1 MKATATSGRL
11 TSALSYVGRLAI
23 HSPRALGDVARS
35 VGGLV
40 LDFQFEESSPIPALP
55 PALLRALRRHDVLLP
70 ARRLLGPGNQSY
82 EGLVHLTSLARALDA
97 KTIFEIGTYN
107 GLTALALASN
117 LPSSG
122 VHTLDLYPDEEPA
135 LPLQQWDHVSL
146 KAADSRVYERRAEA
160 ERIVQ
165 HYGDSA
171 AFDFSPFR
179 RRCDLVYVDGSHSA
193 EYVANDTRAAF
204 DIVSRAGAIVWDD
217 YWRQIPEV
225 AAFLHGLQQQAPLYR
240 LPGSRLVVWLSDGAL
255 AHLSEPA
262 PDAEAEAAV

>member
-1 MKATATSGRL
+1 MAIATPNESSKRAATAATATSVRL

-23 HSPRALGDVARS
+23 QSPRALGNVARS
-35 VGGLV
+35 LGGLV
-40 LDFQFEESSPIPALP
+40 LDFEFDESSPIPALP
-55 PALLRALRRHDVLLP
+55 PALLGALRRHDVLLP

-117 LPSSG
+117 LPSSV
-122 VHTLDLYPDEEPA
+122 VHTLGLAPD
-135 LPLQQWDHVSL
+135 
-146 KAADSRVYERRAEA
+146 ERRAEA
-160 ERIVQ
+160 ERIVS